1 MDAHQSRARSCI
13 RDSQSFES
21 GMFRPFILL
30 CSIAFSSLAF
40 AEPVILPAELSAYQL
55 EPAPKVDGLQLRKGD
70 RLAICGDSITE
81 QKKYSVIIET
91 YLTACTPE
99 LAITCRQYGWSGE
112 QASGF
117 LARMK
122 SDVLRFNP
130 TIATTCYGMNDFR
143 YVPFDEAIAGE
154 YRKNLTEISKQ
165 FRDAGCRLIVGSS
178 GIIDSVPHWV
188 KSARGTQQDLNL
200 SLSRF
205 RNIALD
211 VAKKEKSG
219 FADIYQP
226 MLLADFRAKQDIA
239 TEFKTAG
246 KDGVHPGWAGQ
257 VIMAK
262 AFLDAMGV
270 DGNLGEITWDAS
282 SDQSSASSGHEII
295 DCSVGRLKIRS
306 TKLPFSAGE
315 GDVKNDDS
323 IRAGMALVPFD
334 QELNRFTLRVISP
347 KAKAYRVT
355 WGNEFKTYT
364 AEQLMAGIPLAT
376 DFIHHPL
383 LPAFQAVWN
392 AVAEKQAYETKQ
404 IKSIVHGK
412 TGKNDPDAAFA
423 ETEPIRA
430 VLAEKVKKS
439 LQPVD
444 HEIVIVPVE

>member
-1 MDAHQSRARSCI
+1 
-13 RDSQSFES
+13 
-21 GMFRPFILL
+21 MFRLFLL
-30 CSIAFSSLAF
+30 LGPIAFFPLVHAG
-40 AEPVILPAELSAYQL
+40 PVVLPAELSAYQL
-55 EPAPKVDGLQLRKGD
+55 EPAPKVEALQLRKGD

-81 QKKYSVIIET
+81 QKKYSVMVET
-91 YLTACTPE
+91 YLTACTPGLE
-99 LAITCRQYGWSGE
+99 ITCRQYGWSGE

-143 YVPFDEAIAGE
+143 YVPFDEAIAAE

-200 SLSRF
+200 SLSKF

-211 VAKKEKSG
+211 VATTEKSG

-226 MLLADFRAKQDIA
+226 MLLADFRVKKDIGP
-239 TEFKTAG
+239 EFKIAG

-257 VIMAK
+257 VIMAT
-262 AFLDAMGV
+262 AFLQAMGL
-270 DGNLGEITWDAS
+270 DGNLGEFTWDAA
-282 SDQSSASSGHEII
+282 SDQSAASDGHEIVS
-295 DCSVGRLKIRS
+295 CSGGRLKIRS
-306 TKLPFSAGE
+306 SKLPFSPGE

-334 QELNRFTLRVISP
+334 RELNRLTLRVTSP

-355 WGNEFKTYT
+355 WGAESKTYT
-364 AEQLMAGIPLAT
+364 AEQLKAGVPLAA

-404 IKSIVHGK
+404 IKGIVHGK
-412 TGKNDPDAAFA
+412 KGKNDPDAAFA

-430 VLAEKVKKS
+430 VLAEKVKSS
-439 LQPVD
+439 LQPVV
-444 HEIVIVPVE
+444 HEISIVPVE